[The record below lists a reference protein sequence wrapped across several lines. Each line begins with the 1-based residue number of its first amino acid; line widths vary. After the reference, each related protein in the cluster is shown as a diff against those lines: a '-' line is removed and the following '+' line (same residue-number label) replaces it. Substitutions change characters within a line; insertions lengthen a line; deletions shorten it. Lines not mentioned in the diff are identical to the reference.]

1 MVGLVGSCK
10 LNFKFKLK
18 SFITQI
24 RKSTSSVCSMN
35 AAGRQ
40 LPLDITTDLHR
51 CRNIH
56 KLHTNSQPSPQ
67 NLESPGR
74 GVDPTLQTKVI
85 TFSFYGDLTCGWG
98 QQEQR
103 NRKEIKEGRNKDLS
117 CILHKERIIDC
128 VLFRSWTITT
138 NGLGK
143 HYI

>member
-1 MVGLVGSCK
+1 MGSCK
-10 LNFKFKLK
+10 LNFKFKIEP
-18 SFITQI
+18 FITQI
-24 RKSTSSVCSMN
+24 RKSASSICSMI

-40 LPLDITTDLHR
+40 LPLDIATDLRR
-51 CRNIH
+51 CRNIN

-98 QQEQR
+98 AAGTKKQKR
-103 NRKEIKEGRNKDLS
+103 NKEGRNKDLS
-117 CILHKERIIDC
+117 CIFHKERIIDC